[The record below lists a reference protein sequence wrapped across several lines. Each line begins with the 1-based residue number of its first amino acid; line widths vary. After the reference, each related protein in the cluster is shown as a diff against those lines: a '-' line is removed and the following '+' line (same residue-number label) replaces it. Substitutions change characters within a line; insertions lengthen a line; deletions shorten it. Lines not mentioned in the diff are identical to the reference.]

1 MKKIILA
8 ILLFIHAS
16 VTVYAVEIVPSD
28 ADICSGLLSEAVE
41 KILSCNSAITGT
53 IVRLTNYRGT
63 GLSSMARKK
72 VESIITQRGFT
83 LTDTTYEA
91 DTIIEISVTDVSIV
105 LQKQQGQY
113 KRTVS
118 LSVHLTCQDR
128 TGLVFFASG
137 RRETAGDS
145 IPDKK
150 TARSTDNS
158 HLFGRGVL
166 RAVIA
171 HNNLKLMSAT
181 LLVIVGAL
189 TYYSAQ

>member
-1 MKKIILA
+1 MKKIILT
-8 ILLFIHAS
+8 ILFIIHAS
-16 VTVYAVEIVPSD
+16 VTVYAVEPVPSD

-41 KILSCNSAITGT
+41 KILSGNSAVTGT
-53 IVRLTNYRGT
+53 VVRLTNYRGIM
-63 GLSSMARKK
+63 LSSMAREK
-72 VESIITQRGFT
+72 VESVITLGGFT
-83 LTDTTYEA
+83 LTDSSNEA

-105 LQKQQGQY
+105 LQKRQGRY

-137 RRETAGDS
+137 SRETAGDS

-158 HLFGRGVL
+158 HLFGRSIQ
-166 RAVIA
+166 RTVIA
-171 HNNLKLMSAT
+171 NNNLKLTAAT